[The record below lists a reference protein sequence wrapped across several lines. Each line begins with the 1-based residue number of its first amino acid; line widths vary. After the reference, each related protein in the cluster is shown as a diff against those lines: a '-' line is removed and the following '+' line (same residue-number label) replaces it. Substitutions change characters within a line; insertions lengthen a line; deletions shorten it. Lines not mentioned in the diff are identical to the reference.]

1 MGTRERRINAFRLR
15 NRGLERVL
23 GSLEALVM
31 EVMWEASGPM
41 TIRDVTDRLQR
52 KQPFAFTTVMTV
64 MNRLVQK
71 RLLVRSGSKG
81 SYTYRPAVSRDAF
94 VRDLTVHVTTGLVRD
109 FGGLAVSQFV
119 EALAEEDPAAL
130 AQLERALRLRRSGHE
145 RR

>member
-1 MGTRERRINAFRLR
+1 
-15 NRGLERVL
+15 
-23 GSLEALVM
+23 M
-31 EVMWEASGPM
+31 EVIWEASGPM

-71 RLLVRSGSKG
+71 RLLVRSGSQG
-81 SYTYRPAVSRDAF
+81 SYTYRPAVNREAF
-94 VRDLTVHVTTGLVRD
+94 VRDLTVHVATGLIRD

-119 EALAEEDPAAL
+119 EALAEQDPAAL
-130 AQLERALRLRRSGHE
+130 AQLERALRLRRGGHE